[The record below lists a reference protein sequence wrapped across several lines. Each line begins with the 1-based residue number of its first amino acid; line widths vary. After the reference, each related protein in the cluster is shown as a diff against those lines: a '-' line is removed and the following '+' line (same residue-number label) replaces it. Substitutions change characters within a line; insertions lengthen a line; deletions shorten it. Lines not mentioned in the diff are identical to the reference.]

1 MEGDSMLVLSR
12 KVGERIHVAD
22 NITVEVRRVYGNRV
36 ILAVDAPKEIPI
48 FRGELNTQTEGKGD
62 ERI

>member
-1 MEGDSMLVLSR
+1 MLVLSR